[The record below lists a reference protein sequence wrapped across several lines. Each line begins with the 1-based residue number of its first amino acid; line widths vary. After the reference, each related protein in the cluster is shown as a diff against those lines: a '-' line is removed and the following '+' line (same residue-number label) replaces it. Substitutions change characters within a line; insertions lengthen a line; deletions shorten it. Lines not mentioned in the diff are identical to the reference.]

1 MRLGVNGIEHETL
14 VFALKHN
21 GELIVDALH
30 LKGTPACILGNI
42 PSVLFVELGL

>member
-30 LKGTPACILGNI
+30 LQGSPACILGDI
-42 PSVLFVELGL
+42 PPVLFVEL